1 MKKTLL
7 NIVIILICTII
18 PYDVQALSTTM
29 AKEEIDI
36 NREVSLTLNYTY
48 GDYNFDNTNVKI

>member
-29 AKEEIDI
+29 ASCPETTD
-36 NREVSLTLNYTY
+36 LT
-48 GDYNFDNTNVKI
+48 V